1 MNPMVK
7 IGVVGASW
15 FSDLWYLPV
24 LEKHPNVILQ
34 AICSKN
40 GDSAKRMAEK
50 YRIQKVYSSYQSMV
64 AREELDGICIVTP
77 NDTHKA
83 ITLMAIEK
91 GLHVMCEKPL
101 AIDSKE
107 AFEMFSSASKKNIV
121 HAVNFTY
128 RENPG
133 IQMIKEMVRNGKL
146 GKTLEGDF
154 EYTGDYGLNGS
165 PGWRGNRSEAGI
177 GGILQDLGSHLI
189 DLAQET
195 VGEKIIEVMGMST
208 FLESGPPK
216 KLVEFPESN
225 QAADSVRFL
234 ANFASGFQAT
244 FRTSWISIQGNKGQT
259 IEIKINGTEGSI
271 QFVATELGT
280 SLYFAKKGEQ
290 WQQITLEDSTSF
302 NLNTKPNEE
311 NFRPWRL
318 SSKNEVWKWI
328 DNMIGDHQAAIAS
341 FEDGYYVQKVIDSVM
356 ESAQQGKRMRM
367 DEN

>member
-1 MNPMVK
+1 MNRKVK

-24 LEKHPNVILQ
+24 LKKHPNVLLQ

-40 GDSAKRMAEK
+40 GESARRMAKK
-50 YRIQKVYSSYQSMV
+50 YSVSNVYSSYHSMIV
-64 AREELDGICIVTP
+64 EEELDGICIVTP

-83 ITLMAIEK
+83 ITLMAIEN

-107 AFEMFSSASKKNIV
+107 AFEMFSLASKKGMV

-128 RENPG
+128 RENSG
-133 IQMIKEMVRNGKL
+133 IQRIIEMVRNGKL
-146 GKTLEGDF
+146 GKVLEGDF
-154 EYTGDYGLNGS
+154 EYSGDYGLGGS
-165 PGWRGNRSEAGI
+165 PGWRGNNSEAGI

-189 DLAQET
+189 DLAQVT

-208 FLESGPPK
+208 FLESGPPNM
-216 KLVEFPESN
+216 LVEFPESN
-225 QAADSVRFL
+225 QAADSVQFL
-234 ANFASGFQAT
+234 AKFASGFQAT

-271 QFVATELGT
+271 RFVATELGT
-280 SLYFAKKGEQ
+280 SLYFAKKGEK
-290 WQQITLEDSTSF
+290 WQQITLDDSTSF
-302 NLNTKPNEE
+302 NLNTERSEE

-328 DNMIGDHQAAIAS
+328 DKINGDHQAAIAS

-356 ESAQQGKRMRM
+356 ESAQQGKRIRV
-367 DEN
+367 DVI